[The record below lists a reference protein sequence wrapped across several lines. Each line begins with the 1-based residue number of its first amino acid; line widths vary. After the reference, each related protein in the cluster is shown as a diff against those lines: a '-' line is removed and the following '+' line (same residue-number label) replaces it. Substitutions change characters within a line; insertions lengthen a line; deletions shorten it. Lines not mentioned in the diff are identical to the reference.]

1 MFQRG
6 RSARR
11 PTLDLIQRLLGIA
24 KRRQV
29 HVHFIHHGEEEAAH
43 LAVGVC
49 GIVEGTAALNAAA
62 AAAEHDDGELIVVV
76 IAGHH
81 AGAIHEHRIVQQGA
95 AALLN

>member
-6 RSARR
+6 RGGCR
-11 PTLDLIQRLLGIA
+11 PALHLIQRLLGIA
-24 KRRQV
+24 ERRQM
-29 HVHFIHHGEEEAAH
+29 HIHFVHHGKEEAAH

-49 GIVEGTAALNAAA
+49 GIVEGTAALDASA